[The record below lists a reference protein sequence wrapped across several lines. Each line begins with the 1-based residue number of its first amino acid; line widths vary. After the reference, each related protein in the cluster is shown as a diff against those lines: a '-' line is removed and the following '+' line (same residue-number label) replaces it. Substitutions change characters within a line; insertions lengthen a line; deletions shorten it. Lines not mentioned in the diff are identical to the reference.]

1 MNRLLLFNCS
11 NDLALASNA
20 KEYIATKSIAAM
32 ETDLAA
38 LPAWWANDGDAIL
51 LRCASQ
57 VEEARMFFRQ
67 KGFNVVFTSPDI
79 DSG

>member
-32 ETDLAA
+32 ETDLAV
-38 LPAWWANDGDAIL
+38 PHKQRRPG
-51 LRCASQ
+51 C
-57 VEEARMFFRQ
+57 FFVKR
-67 KGFNVVFTSPDI
+67 DLM
-79 DSG
+79 